1 MRLTYFANKELFS
14 SFRLKDGSLMEIAKV
29 YPLDAVYDNP
39 EDVPEDVREKS
50 ITNYIYKTYHL
61 LMFVEIV

>member
-1 MRLTYFANKELFS
+1 
-14 SFRLKDGSLMEIAKV
+14 MEIAKV

>member
-1 MRLTYFANKELFS
+1 
-14 SFRLKDGSLMEIAKV
+14 MEIAKV

-50 ITNYIYKTYHL
+50 LSYQNKQITFTKHTI
-61 LMFVEIV
+61 F